1 MTEDD
6 IRRALNEVEK
16 RELPLLTWGVTNGT
30 LSEPEAEDLVRRAA
44 PDADVDEMLDAL
56 IDRGLIVTKGL
67 AEERYR
73 SRMAE
78 TVRLATSLRQ
88 WFHGRD
94 WRTAPALVSD
104 ARFLSQPRVVPQRD
118 TSAAELSAIACAA
131 PDTDWT
137 ERHDA
142 AMHAVLAGRSVSA
155 FQARALTRVAQH
167 HTGPRG
173 TVITAGTGSGK
184 TLAFYLPVLTQLLA
198 TDRPPGTPRVIAIY
212 PRIELLRDQLRT
224 LLLLCGTL
232 VDAGQAAPS
241 VGVLYGAVPRD
252 RRDALAVRGR
262 GWKQHGSGLRCPILD
277 CLEPGCEGAY
287 VWPTSAGDA
296 EELVCDQCGSRLTG
310 DRLHFTRNG
319 LRSSP
324 PAVLFT
330 TTEMLNRL
338 LGSGAMRRLLVG
350 DASRSPEYLLLD
362 EVHTYAGTHGAQVA
376 NLLRRWRSEVAT
388 SPHIVGLSATLSN
401 PVGFFSDLTGVGTSS
416 INVVAPEPHEMRE
429 IGREYF
435 LALRGDPASQT
446 SLLST
451 TIQTSVLLRRML
463 DQGPNQPS
471 LGAYGSRVFVFTDD
485 LDVTNRLHSQL
496 EDAEG
501 WRSGGVNRKPNGSL
515 ATLRGSSGPDVRAR
529 EDAGQLWG
537 FAEQIGTLQR
547 PVRVSRTTSRDAGVD
562 ADADVV
568 VATASLEVG
577 FDDPNVG
584 AVLQHKAPRDAAQ
597 FLQRRGRAGRDPAMR
612 PWTVVVLSD
621 YGRDRLAFQSYE
633 ALFAPVVQPTQLPLR
648 NRVILKMQATWWL
661 LDHLGRYSFGTPVQ
675 SVIERPWDD
684 RGRQRQIACQLL
696 EVGRGILTTSG
707 IDRLSSQLRRSM
719 SLQDEDLRAILWDHP
734 RGLITAVLPAL
745 VRRFEA
751 VASARLPN
759 DFEWSAPLSE
769 FLPSSLFSPLQTPE
783 IRLVVASRPG
793 DEEAEPVS
801 QAMRQFAPGRVSYRY
816 ALGGRRERLWV
827 PPPASHDAA
836 LAIEDFCD
844 TYIEL
849 DPPPGAAAGRLVQ
862 PTCLRLATPGGSV
875 SDSSYGRWIWEVSF
889 DHDGVPLPLDLP
901 AGSPWSD
908 LVNELQAL
916 THRHRCPQT
925 VWRHATAFEVERNST
940 TEPPLT
946 QHTVNLAGATT
957 AVGFGMDVDALQ
969 LSVTLPASVPT
980 SQPVLRALR
989 VARMEYVVRNSPA
1002 LTADVPSA
1010 FTREWLHQV
1019 LLSVLVKNS
1028 RGRSLRDV
1036 LEASSDDELRAD
1048 LVDAAREVFGA
1059 TPLGTAAAAGGPPDP
1074 GLVSDLADAVR
1085 LPGVIPEL
1093 RNAAAALWADPDDQW
1108 LRWLQERYLT
1118 TLAAAVVDAIQSS
1131 CPEVDASD
1139 LRCDLDIGSDDGP
1152 LVGTLHI
1159 SEEQPGGVG
1168 IVEAVVDRYVED
1180 PRAFWA
1186 LVTAAL
1192 GPGDGERVDS
1202 NLRHFLATADEVVI
1216 AQPATRIRTA
1226 TDLTGLTE
1234 AWRDLRAALFQLG
1247 LDGDQSIVSAL
1258 ATRIIRSGSDRDLER
1273 LVASLLARWDAL
1285 ESSLGIEVELRVFA
1299 HVAASDADVRRQL
1312 QSVIGGHAAAQS
1324 GLEIGQIVGLLW
1336 PRGNRLRAAALR
1348 TYSPYVHFEP
1358 TERLLFEAVTV
1369 PRGPVVEAARPDW
1382 RQEVDALL
1390 RVDGIATIRAD
1401 GETSASAVI
1410 RDLLT
1415 EPTSVD
1421 VLEFHPR
1428 VVGVRRSRAG
1438 LDLLVEL
1445 REARQ

>member
-30 LSEPEAEDLVRRAA
+30 LTEAELEDIVRTVA
-44 PDADVDEMLDAL
+44 PDEDTDEMLDAL
-56 IDRGLIVTKGL
+56 IDRGLIVAKGL

-104 ARFLSQPRVVPQRD
+104 ARFLSQPRVVPRRN
-118 TSAAELSAIACAA
+118 TSAAELAAIARAVLA
-131 PDTDWT
+131 SDWT
-137 ERHDA
+137 DRHDG
-142 AMHAVLAGRSVSA
+142 AMRAVLAGKSVSA
-155 FQARALTRVAQH
+155 FQARSFTRVAQRH
-167 HTGPRG
+167 LGQRG

-184 TLAFYLPVLTQLLA
+184 TLAFYLPVLTQLMA

-224 LLLLCGTL
+224 LLLTCGTL
-232 VDAGQAAPS
+232 AAAGQAAPT

-262 GWKQHGSGLRCPILD
+262 GWKQHGNGLRCPIVD
-277 CLEPGCEGAY
+277 CLEAGCEGGY
-287 VWPTSAGDA
+287 IWPISAGDA
-296 EELVCDQCGSRLTG
+296 DELVCEQCGGRLTG
-310 DRLHFTRNG
+310 DRLRFTRNG
-319 LRSSP
+319 LRASA

-338 LGSGAMRRLLVG
+338 LGSAAMRRLLVG
-350 DASRSPEYLLLD
+350 DATRSPEYLLLD

-388 SPHIVGLSATLSN
+388 PPHIVGLSATLSD
-401 PVGFFSDLTGVGTSS
+401 PAGFFSDLTGVGTPS
-416 INVVAPEPHEMRE
+416 INVVAPEPHEMTE

-451 TIQTSVLLRRML
+451 TIQTSMLLRRML
-463 DQGPNQPS
+463 DQRPSQPS
-471 LGAYGSRVFVFTDD
+471 HGAFGSRVFVFTDD
-485 LDVTNRLHSQL
+485 LDITNRLHSQL

-501 WRSGGVNRKPNGSL
+501 WKPGGVNRKPNGSL

-584 AVLQHKAPRDAAQ
+584 AVVQHKAPREAAQ

-612 PWTVVVLSD
+612 PWTIVVLSD

-633 ALFAPVVQPTQLPLR
+633 GLFAPVVQPTHLPLR

-661 LDHLGRYSFGTPVQ
+661 LDYLGRLSSGAPVLTL
-675 SVIERPWDD
+675 IERPWDD
-684 RGRQRQIACQLL
+684 RSRQRQVAAQLL
-696 EVGRGILTTSG
+696 AVARDTLTASG
-707 IDRLSSQLRRSM
+707 IDRLSSQLRRSL
-719 SLQDEDLRAILWDHP
+719 SLHDEDLRAVLWDHP
-734 RGLITAVLPAL
+734 RGLITAVIPAL

-751 VASARLPN
+751 AASTRLPS

-769 FLPSSLFSPLQTPE
+769 FLPSSLFSSLQTPE
-783 IRLVVASRPG
+783 IRLVVPSRPG
-793 DEEAEPVS
+793 EDEAEPVS

-827 PPPASHDAA
+827 PPPASHDPA
-836 LAIEDFCD
+836 LAIEDFCE

-849 DPPPGAAAGRLVQ
+849 DPPPAATAGRLVQ
-862 PTCLRLATPGGSV
+862 PTCLRLATPGGAV
-875 SDSSYGRWIWEVSF
+875 SDSSYGRWTWRVAF

-901 AGSPWSD
+901 VGSAWSE
-908 LVNELQAL
+908 LVEELQVL

-925 VWRHATAFEVERNST
+925 VWRYANTFDVERNST
-940 TEPPLT
+940 TEPPIT
-946 QHTVNLAGATT
+946 QHTVSLAGAPA
-957 AVGFGMDVDALQ
+957 AVGFAMDVDALQ
-969 LSVTLPASVPT
+969 LSVRLPGSVPT
-980 SQPVLRALR
+980 SPPLLRALR
-989 VARMEYVVRNSPA
+989 VARMEYVVRNSPSLSA
-1002 LTADVPSA
+1002 SVPSA

-1019 LLSVLVKNS
+1019 LLSVLVNKSN
-1028 RGRSLRDV
+1028 GRSLREV
-1036 LEASSDDELRAD
+1036 LDSSTDDDLRVD

-1059 TPLGTAAAAGGPPDP
+1059 TPLGTAASPGGAPDP
-1074 GLVSDLADAVR
+1074 GLVGDLADAV
-1085 LPGVIPEL
+1085 GVASVVPEL
-1093 RNAAAALWADPDDQW
+1093 RLAATALWAEPDDQW
-1108 LRWLQERYLT
+1108 LPWLQGRYLT
-1118 TLAAAVVDAIQSS
+1118 TLAAAVIDAIQSS

-1139 LRCDLDIGSDDGP
+1139 LRCDLNIGSEARPTLG
-1152 LVGTLHI
+1152 LVHI
-1159 SEEQPGGVG
+1159 CEDQPGGVG
-1168 IVEAVVDRYVED
+1168 IVEALVDRYVED

-1202 NLRHFLATADEVVI
+1202 NLRHFLETADDVAI

-1226 TDLTGLTE
+1226 VDLSGLTE
-1234 AWRDLRAALFQLG
+1234 AWRDLRAALFHLG
-1247 LDGDQSIVSAL
+1247 LDGDQSVVSAL
-1258 ATRIIRSGSDRDLER
+1258 ATRIIRSGSDRGLER
-1273 LVASLLARWDAL
+1273 LIASLLGRWDAL
-1285 ESSLGIEVELRVFA
+1285 EASLGIEVELRVFA

-1312 QSVIGGHAAAQS
+1312 QAAIGGHAAQP

-1348 TYSPYVHFEP
+1348 SYSPYLDFQP
-1358 TERLLFEAVTV
+1358 SERLLFEAVTV
-1369 PRGPVVEAARPDW
+1369 PRGPVVEASRMHW
-1382 RQEVDALL
+1382 RREVDAVL
-1390 RVDGIATIRAD
+1390 RVEGGATIRAD
-1401 GETSASAVI
+1401 NEMSASAAI

-1428 VVGVRRSRAG
+1428 VVGVSRSRAG
-1438 LDLLVEL
+1438 LDLFVEL

>member
-6 IRRALNEVEK
+6 IRRVLNEVEK

-30 LSEPEAEDLVRRAA
+30 LSEPELEDLVQQVT
-44 PDADVDEMLDAL
+44 PDVDVDDMLDAL
-56 IDRGLIVTKGL
+56 IDRGLIVAKGL

-94 WRTAPALVSD
+94 WRTAPPLVSD
-104 ARFLSQPRVVPQRD
+104 ARFLSQARVVPQR
-118 TSAAELSAIACAA
+118 TKSAAELSAIARAA
-131 PDTDWT
+131 LDTDWT

-142 AMHAVLAGRSVSA
+142 AMHAILAGRSVST
-155 FQARALTRVAQH
+155 FQARASTRVAQQH
-167 HTGPRG
+167 SGPRG

-198 TDRPPGTPRVIAIY
+198 TDRPPGVPRVVAIY

-232 VDAGQAAPS
+232 VGAGQPAPS
-241 VGVLYGAVPRD
+241 IGVLYGAVPRD

-262 GWKQHGSGLRCPILD
+262 GWKQHGNGLRCPILD
-277 CLEPGCEGAY
+277 CLESECEGVL

-296 EELVCDQCGSRLTG
+296 EELVCDHCGSRITG

-319 LRSSP
+319 LRTSP

-388 SPHIVGLSATLSN
+388 APHIVGLSATLSD
-401 PVGFFSDLTGVGTSS
+401 PAGFFSDLTGISTSS
-416 INVVAPEPHEMRE
+416 ISVIAPESHEMTE

-451 TIQTSVLLRRML
+451 TIQTSMLLRRML
-463 DQGPNQPS
+463 DQAPNQPS
-471 LGAYGSRVFVFTDD
+471 FGAFGSRVFVFTDD

-501 WRSGGVNRKPNGSL
+501 WRAGGVNRKPNGSL
-515 ATLRGSSGPDVRAR
+515 ATLRGSSGPDIRAR

-597 FLQRRGRAGRDPAMR
+597 FLQRRGRAGRDPTMR
-612 PWTVVVLSD
+612 PWTIVVLSD

-633 ALFAPVVQPTQLPLR
+633 ALFTPVVQPTQLPLR

-661 LDHLGRYSFGTPVQ
+661 LDYLGRFSSGIPVQ
-675 SVIERPWDD
+675 SVIERLWDD
-684 RGRQRQIACQLL
+684 RARQRQVATRLL
-696 EVGRGILTTSG
+696 EAARDTLTAGG

-719 SLQDEDLRAILWDHP
+719 SLQDEDLRAVLWDHP

-751 VASARLPN
+751 VESARLPN
-759 DFEWSAPLSE
+759 DLAWSAPLSE

-783 IRLVVASRPG
+783 IRLSVPG
-793 DEEAEPVS
+793 QPEDEAEPVS

-836 LAIEDFCD
+836 VAVEHFCD

-849 DPPPGAAAGRLVQ
+849 DPPPGAAATRLVQ
-862 PTCLRLATPGGSV
+862 PTRLRLATPGGSI
-875 SDSSYGRWIWEVSF
+875 SDSSYGRWIWEVGF

-901 AGSPWSD
+901 AGSSWSEVVID
-908 LVNELQAL
+908 LQAL

-925 VWRHATAFEVERNST
+925 IWRYAAAFEVERNST

-946 QHTVNLAGATT
+946 QHTVTLGGAAT
-957 AVGFGMDVDALQ
+957 AVGFAMEVDALQ
-969 LSVTLPASVPT
+969 LAVRLPVSVPASEPA
-980 SQPVLRALR
+980 LRALR
-989 VARMEYVVRNSPA
+989 VARMEYVVRNSPDLSA
-1002 LTADVPSA
+1002 SVPSA

-1019 LLSVLVKNS
+1019 LLAVLVKNTN
-1028 RGRSLRDV
+1028 GRSLRDV
-1036 LEASSDDELRAD
+1036 LDSSSDDDLQAD
-1048 LVDAAREVFGA
+1048 IVDAAREVFGA
-1059 TPLGTAAAAGGPPDP
+1059 TPLGTAPAAGGPPDP

-1085 LPGVIPEL
+1085 LPNVITEL
-1093 RNAAAALWADPDDQW
+1093 RAAAAALWAEPDDHW

-1118 TLAAAVVDAIQSS
+1118 TLAAAVVDAAQSS

-1139 LRCDLDIGSDDGP
+1139 LRCDLDIGSDNGSP
-1152 LVGTLHI
+1152 VGTLHV
-1159 SEEQPGGVG
+1159 SEDQPGGVG
-1168 IVEAVVDRYVED
+1168 IIEAVVDRYVED

-1192 GPGDGERVDS
+1192 GPGDGERVDT
-1202 NLRHFLATADEVVI
+1202 NLRHFVAAADEAAI
-1216 AQPATRIRTA
+1216 AHPVARIRTS
-1226 TDLTGLTE
+1226 TDLNGLTD
-1234 AWRDLRAALFQLG
+1234 AWRDLRAALFRLG

-1258 ATRIIRSGSDRDLER
+1258 ATRIVRSGSDRDLDR

-1299 HVAASDADVRRQL
+1299 HVAASDADARRQL
-1312 QSVIGGHAAAQS
+1312 QSAIGGNGAAQP

-1348 TYSPYVHFEP
+1348 TYSPYVDFEP
-1358 TERLLFEAVTV
+1358 TERLLFEAVTN
-1369 PRGPVVEAARPDW
+1369 PRGPVVEASRTDW

-1390 RVDGIATIRAD
+1390 RVDGLATIRTAN
-1401 GETSASAVI
+1401 EASASAVI

-1428 VVGVRRSRAG
+1428 VVGVTRSRAG